1 MSKHTDHHRWRP
13 GRFCLLFIF
22 SFLFYFA
29 HAQTRITGKVS
40 SPDGKPFFGATV
52 AVKNTN
58 IATSTADD
66 GSFSL
71 NVPDPNGTLV
81 ISYVGY
87 ETQEVTIPS
96 LNGGPAMISMIA
108 LPNSLNEVVV
118 TGYSAQR
125 RKDITGA
132 VAVVNVAD
140 LKSIPSSDATAQLQ
154 GKASGVSVVT
164 TGIPGSSSKVRI
176 RGLGS
181 FNNNSPMYVVGGVK
195 RL

>member
-1 MSKHTDHHRWRP
+1 
-13 GRFCLLFIF
+13 
-22 SFLFYFA
+22 
-29 HAQTRITGKVS
+29 
-40 SPDGKPFFGATV
+40 
-52 AVKNTN
+52 
-58 IATSTADD
+58 
-66 GSFSL
+66 
-71 NVPDPNGTLV
+71 
-81 ISYVGY
+81 
-87 ETQEVTIPS
+87 
-96 LNGGPAMISMIA
+96 MISMIA

-181 FNNNSPMYVVGGVK
+181 FNNNSPMYVVDGVQTFSINGLNPNDIESMQVLK
-195 RL
+195 DAGAASIYGTRASNGVIIITTKKAKKTWSCCDL